1 MTVSVRERALPD
13 AVEAGI
19 AGFSVAS
26 ARRARSVLRT
36 LSEGFPGD
44 AGQGGVWCA
53 SGLTGDGFPLELAFT
68 TADGALRWT
77 FDPGVVARGP
87 KRRLETTM
95 AGLRHLGWTMDPDLM
110 DCALR
115 LQEGRTEGFGGYV
128 GGRHDNAGD
137 RFKLYVEMPDGPVAE
152 VAVSLLGLP
161 RPRLPGAPAR
171 TRMLGLG
178 PGAGCAEVY
187 FRAEAPTQSL
197 PRLLEPAG
205 EPDAAQRMIALIEEA
220 WGHRLRDRLPGGSV
234 GVSYARAGQ
243 GTPTIVTLFLFA
255 RALWGG
261 DARIRARMLER
272 LAAHGVSTVPYEVAT
287 RPLSIAHT
295 AQTRHGMI
303 GITLSPG
310 RVDWSTGLR
319 PVTMPC

>member
-1 MTVSVRERALPD
+1 MTVSVCERALPA
-13 AVEAGI
+13 AVEAGL
-19 AGFSVAS
+19 AGFPA
-26 ARRARSVLRT
+26 ARAGRVRTALRT

-44 AGQGGVWCA
+44 AGQGGAWR
-53 SGLTGDGFPLELAFT
+53 SSRLTGDGFPLELAFT

-87 KRRLETTM
+87 KRRLETAM
-95 AGLRHLGWTMDPDLM
+95 AGLRRLGWSMDPDLVG
-110 DCALR
+110 CALR
-115 LQEGRTEGFGGYV
+115 LQEGRSGGFGGYV
-128 GGRHDNAGD
+128 GGRHADAGD
-137 RFKLYVEMPDGPVAE
+137 RFKLYVEMPDGPTAE
-152 VAVSLLGLP
+152 VALSLLGLP

-178 PGAGCAEVY
+178 PGAGRAEIY
-187 FRAEAPTQSL
+187 YRAEAPTQSL

-205 EPDAAQRMIALIEEA
+205 EPDAAQRMSALIEEA

-234 GVSYARAGQ
+234 GVSYATAGP

-261 DARIRARMLER
+261 DARIRVRMLER
-272 LAAHGVSTVPYEVAT
+272 LAAHGVSPVPYEIAT
-287 RPLSIAHT
+287 RPLSNAHT

-319 PVTMPC
+319 PVAMPC